1 MIKKT
6 VTLTLNGS
14 TIMREVPVNRT
25 MLDFLRDDLKLT
37 GTKCG
42 CGAGECGT
50 CTILVNGEPVNSC
63 LMLATDA
70 DGKEVTTI
78 EGLSRD
84 GGLHPLQKAFLAYGA
99 IQCGYCTPGMIL
111 SSKAL
116 LDRNPHP
123 TIDEVKKA
131 LSGNICRCTGYDK
144 IFKAVMS
151 VANGEILDDPV
162 DGVWLQ
168 DDLPPRRCEEHKQ

>member
-1 MIKKT
+1 
-6 VTLTLNGS
+6 
-14 TIMREVPVNRT
+14 MREVPVNRT

-84 GGLHPLQKAFLAYGA
+84 GDLHPLQKAFLAYGA

-151 VANGEILDDPV
+151 VANGEVLDDPV

>member
-1 MIKKT
+1 M
-6 VTLTLNGS
+6 
-14 TIMREVPVNRT
+14 
-25 MLDFLRDDLKLT
+25 
-37 GTKCG
+37 
-42 CGAGECGT
+42 
-50 CTILVNGEPVNSC
+50 NSC

-123 TIDEVKKA
+123 TIDEIKKA

>member
-14 TIMREVPVNRT
+14 TIVREVPVNHT

-42 CGAGECGT
+42 CGAGECGS

-63 LMLATDA
+63 LMLAADA

-84 GGLHPLQKAFLAYGA
+84 GDLHPLQKAFLAYGA

-116 LDRNPHP
+116 LERNPHP

>member
-84 GGLHPLQKAFLAYGA
+84 GDLHPLQKAFLAYGA
-99 IQCGYCTPGMIL
+99 IQCGYCTPGMI
-111 SSKAL
+111 
-116 LDRNPHP
+116 DR
-123 TIDEVKKA
+123 K
-131 LSGNICRCTGYDK
+131 
-144 IFKAVMS
+144 S
-151 VANGEILDDPV
+151 VV
-162 DGVWLQ
+162 
-168 DDLPPRRCEEHKQ
+168 